1 VAAHDQA
8 DPEGHEMGKAVIA
21 VAFALAVLLVLA
33 LFWQYLI
40 WLP

>member
-1 VAAHDQA
+1 VKDVLL
-8 DPEGHEMGKAVIA
+8 GAVI
-21 VAFALAVLLVLA
+21 VLAVLLVLA